1 MLIKKLIHKF
11 GDSQLLGT
19 LTFAIEADIFAINFF
34 SPFISEN
41 ASDSQKQTLFPD
53 LTTFPSKSISFEIPG
68 AKNDVLIRLAG
79 PGL

>member
-34 SPFISEN
+34 HPLF
-41 ASDSQKQTLFPD
+41 QKMHQ
-53 LTTFPSKSISFEIPG
+53 IH
-68 AKNDVLIRLAG
+68 KNKLYFQI
-79 PGL
+79 